1 MIITHHYN
9 KDQLFTDLILQAFI
23 HLPNFA
29 DDFKATDP
37 KGMFSGL
44 RL

>member
-1 MIITHHYN
+1 MIIAHHNN
-9 KDQLFTDLILQAFI
+9 KDNPFQGLILQAFV

-29 DDFKATDP
+29 DDFKAIDP